1 MLDQFKIYIYGAIAA
16 VIISVVLGGLWYYN
30 WSQAEIK
37 VLRDN
42 NAKLELAVETQKE
55 TIRVI
60 KRDAKLAGK
69 LQKEVNTEFAAS
81 RKAVDKLRRKMAR
94 HDIAYLAYSKPNLVE
109 KIVTNA
115 SNDAERCFEILSG
128 SPLTDDEKAATKKS
142 KANSECPGIA
152 NPNYTPRKRR

>member
-1 MLDQFKIYIYGAIAA
+1 MFDSIKLYVYGAIAA
-16 VIISVVLGGLWYYN
+16 VLLSVVLGSVWYYN
-30 WSQAEIK
+30 WSQSEIK

-42 NAKLELAVETQKE
+42 NAKLVVAVDTQKE

-69 LQKEVNTEFAAS
+69 LQKEVNVEFAAS
-81 RKAVDKLRRKMAR
+81 RKAVSKLRRKMAR
-94 HDIAYLAYSKPNLVE
+94 HDIAYLAYSKPGLVE

-115 SNDAERCFEILSG
+115 SNDAERCFEILGG

-142 KANSECPGIA
+142 QTNSECPSLA
-152 NPNYTPRKRR
+152 NPNYEARK